1 MLARLIACA
10 AALALAAC
18 GAALPG
24 YTPTPFKG
32 KAKIEA
38 MKSGDVDSA
47 GVYQMSEQEK
57 ATDCK
62 RLAGSMMVTISRL
75 RVRHNEVGT
84 SQMATTANKAVTPIF
99 GGSAHGLDRDAE
111 YVRDRA
117 RLVAY
122 NRHLAAKGCT
132 TIDIET
138 ELARPPEAAKKY

>member
-10 AALALAAC
+10 APLALAAC

-32 KAKIEA
+32 RAKIEA
-38 MKSGDVDSA
+38 MKSGDVDPA
-47 GVYQMSEQEK
+47 GVYQMSDQEK

-84 SQMATTANKAVTPIF
+84 SQAAATANKAVTPLF
-99 GGSAHGLDRDAE
+99 GGSAQGLDRDAE
-111 YVRDRA
+111 YARDRA

-122 NRHLAAKGCT
+122 NQHLAAKGCT
-132 TIDIET
+132 TIDIQA
-138 ELARPPEAAKKY
+138 ELERPPEAAKKY

>member
-1 MLARLIACA
+1 MPARLVACA

-32 KAKIEA
+32 RAKIEA

-47 GVYQMSEQEK
+47 GVYQMSDQEK

-84 SQMATTANKAVTPIF
+84 SQAATAANKAATPIF
-99 GGSAHGLDRDAE
+99 GGSARGLDSDSE
-111 YVRDRA
+111 YARDRA

-122 NRHLAAKGCT
+122 NRHLAAKGCA
-132 TIDIET
+132 TIDVET